1 MLIKSK
7 YTKQIDS
14 YKLTNTKYQLI
25 YNYAVYLRNIKN
37 DISQL
42 INNDIFKY
50 IDMSNYDFVIYMR
63 HNYKN
68 KINSYFDDL
77 TFRQI
82 LD

>member
-42 INNDIFKY
+42 IKPFN
-50 IDMSNYDFVIYMR
+50 
-63 HNYKN
+63 
-68 KINSYFDDL
+68 
-77 TFRQI
+77 
-82 LD
+82 